1 MNCRSA
7 EPLLSA
13 FLEDDLS
20 QNERRNLESHLLSCR
35 RCSHALREL
44 RATLEL
50 LQTVPEVE
58 TSPHFEADLLARIRS
73 GEGLR
78 PSVIEW
84 LRTYLEPARLRPVF
98 LAGAGACAIWI
109 SVLLLGPS
117 GVLRAT
123 NPQLAQ
129 SKASGASTTAPAPVV
144 ASAPTTKPGS
154 VTVAARSDSKSQG
167 SPSEPPRANAPGYA
181 WADPSVP
188 PAKSGR
194 DTVISNPSSRYDDE
208 YVTDQFII
216 ERGLESTNNRTI
228 TPVSDRQSDD
238 VFITF

>member
-35 RCSHALREL
+35 RCSQGVREL
-44 RATLEL
+44 RATLEM
-50 LQTVPEVE
+50 LQTIPEVE

-78 PSVIEW
+78 PSLIEW
-84 LRTYLEPARLRPVF
+84 LRTYLEPARLRPLF

-109 SVLLLGPS
+109 SVLLVGPN
-117 GVLRAT
+117 GVLHAT
-123 NPQLAQ
+123 SPELAQ
-129 SKASGASTTAPAPVV
+129 SKSGATTTAPAPVV
-144 ASAPTTKPGS
+144 ASVPTTQPGPAA
-154 VTVAARSDSKSQG
+154 VAARSDGKSQG
-167 SPSEPPRANAPGYA
+167 SPSAASRANAPGYA
-181 WADPSVP
+181 WADPSFP
-188 PAKSGR
+188 PAKSGQ
-194 DTVISNPSSRYDDE
+194 DTVISNPGSRYDDE

>member
-35 RCSHALREL
+35 RCSQAAREL
-44 RATLEL
+44 RATLVL
-50 LQTVPEVE
+50 LQTIPEVE

-84 LRTYLEPARLRPVF
+84 LRTYLEPARLRPLF

-109 SVLLLGPS
+109 SVLLVGPN
-117 GVLRAT
+117 GVLHAT
-123 NPQLAQ
+123 NPELAQ
-129 SKASGASTTAPAPVV
+129 SKAPGEPTTAPAPVV
-144 ASAPTTKPGS
+144 ASAPSAKPGS
-154 VTVAARSDSKSQG
+154 ATVAARSDGKSQG
-167 SPSEPPRANAPGYA
+167 SPSGSSRASAPGYA
-181 WADPSVP
+181 WADPSS
-188 PAKSGR
+188 PAKSGQ
-194 DTVISNPSSRYDDE
+194 DTVISNPGSRYDDE